1 MLIFLIFWELV
12 KIWTFFFWLFLRCWR
27 LENRRGWYARDANV
41 YNNPIWFVFMCH
53 FTFDTIFNISC
64 LHHILKTIW
73 WHILTT
79 LFIRFVSSS
88 IPFFIFFFLGG
99 DLTIKGS
106 WISMGIFMANPM
118 SMAKEIPITKLML
131 FEINVFPDLVYQFE
145 FGTPIWKMD
154 FLNNKLKL
162 LLILLLKSLQTY
174 LTITRIDVT

>member
-1 MLIFLIFWELV
+1 MQTYTIILYSYLICFHV
-12 KIWTFFFWLFLRCWR
+12 
-27 LENRRGWYARDANV
+27 
-41 YNNPIWFVFMCH
+41 P
-53 FTFDTIFNISC
+53 FDTIFNISC

-73 WHILTT
+73 WHILNYFIHTVR
-79 LFIRFVSSS
+79 LFS
-88 IPFFIFFFLGG
+88 IPFFIFLFLGG

-106 WISMGIFMANPM
+106 WIRMGIFMANPM

>member
-1 MLIFLIFWELV
+1 MQTYTIILYSYLICFHV
-12 KIWTFFFWLFLRCWR
+12 
-27 LENRRGWYARDANV
+27 
-41 YNNPIWFVFMCH
+41 P
-53 FTFDTIFNISC
+53 FDTIFNISC

-73 WHILTT
+73 WHILNYFIHTVR
-79 LFIRFVSSS
+79 LFFHS
-88 IPFFIFFFLGG
+88 IFYFFIFGWGPYNKGFLNTHGYIHG
-99 DLTIKGS
+99 
-106 WISMGIFMANPM
+106 NPM

-162 LLILLLKSLQTY
+162 LLILLLKSSQTY